1 MIPIFTWGYLLWVL
15 LPTMLISFAAQS
27 YLRSAYGK
35 WSKVRNSLNMTGAEV
50 GQAIIDRTSLAD
62 KSFGLRLGGAASG
75 LSAGGMAGSFGRT
88 GRAGN
93 AANLQLEMIGGQLT
107 DHYDPS
113 SHTVRMSEAVATQS
127 SVMAMAVVAHELGHA
142 EQHEKNS
149 LLIQMRN
156 LLLPALQFTPT
167 ISYFMILGGLFLNIV
182 GLLWLGILLFGL
194 MVVFSVL
201 TLPVEI
207 DASMRGLRL
216 LREAGLLR
224 SEQDGAGARQMLT
237 AAATTYIAAAITS
250 VIQLLYYVSLA
261 QRRS

>member
-1 MIPIFTWGYLLWVL
+1 LGYLIWVL
-15 LPTMLISFAAQS
+15 LPTLLISFAAQS
-27 YLRSAYGK
+27 FLSYAYGK

-62 KSFGLRLGGAASG
+62 QAFSPRLGGAASG
-75 LSAGGMAGSFGRT
+75 LSAAGMAGAFGRR
-88 GRAGN
+88 GGAGN
-93 AANLQLEMIGGQLT
+93 AANLRLEMIGGQLT
-107 DHYDPS
+107 DHYDPTT
-113 SHTVRMSEAVATQS
+113 HTVRMSQAVATQP

-167 ISYFMILGGLFLNIV
+167 ISYFLILGGLFLNML
-182 GLLWLGILLFGL
+182 GLLWIGILLFGL
-194 MVVFSVL
+194 MVVFSIL

-207 DASMRGLRL
+207 DASARGLRL

-224 SEQDGAGARQMLT
+224 AEQDAAGARQMLT

-250 VIQLLYYVSLA
+250 VLQLLYYVSLA
-261 QRRS
+261 QRR